1 MKIYL
6 DSLDTYYSIKHEAKL
21 KPKPKKD
28 YAGIGAIIFTF
39 TVMSIVIALS
49 IYTAWQI
56 AYGIED
62 NNDVKE
68 NNVINE
74 LVKTGK
80 FTKDEAKKF
89 ASMTMQDE
97 QKGNNSRTDEQ
108 KGNNSR
114 TDEQENKNNNQTD
127 SKLLS
132 GIPGGDTINVDTKLW
147 RYDTLSKPA
156 EYESFSAFPV
166 NRLLDVSSSSIVCP
180 SNQCKITEDEMIFKT
195 DDNDGSMQLY
205 GDFNIVDDKSNGN
218 FGPKKQNLIE
228 KMSISFG
235 CHYQDIQEDPVKKTT
250 KYICSEPNNNYA
262 FMTRSF
268 NNTLYPYTFTATFE
282 LPSRHLV
289 LNATEAHDDPFL
301 FSSGHVVF
309 KDEDGKIVVK

>member
-1 MKIYL
+1 M
-6 DSLDTYYSIKHEAKL
+6 SLCYDFQKWTIVSMVSV
-21 KPKPKKD
+21 
-28 YAGIGAIIFTF
+28 AI
-39 TVMSIVIALS
+39 SLIVGLVILVGE
-49 IYTAWQI
+49 
-56 AYGIED
+56 AYGSED

-97 QKGNNSRTDEQ
+97 QEDNNT
-108 KGNNSR
+108 R
-114 TDEQENKNNNQTD
+114 TDEQEDKNNNQTD
-127 SKLLS
+127 AKVLF
-132 GIPGGDTINVDTKLW
+132 GIPGGDVINVDTKLW
-147 RYDTLSKPA
+147 RYDTISKPS
-156 EYESFSAFPV
+156 ENESYSAFPV
-166 NRLLDVSSSSIVCP
+166 NRLLDLSSSSIVCP

-195 DDNDGSMQLY
+195 DDNDGSMSLY

-228 KMSISFG
+228 KMSIAFG

-250 KYICSEPNNNYA
+250 KYICSEPNNTYA
-262 FMTRSF
+262 YMKRYF
-268 NNTLYPYTFTATFE
+268 NDTIYPYRFTATFE

-289 LNATEAHDDPFL
+289 LNATEAHEQTL
-301 FSSGHVVF
+301 FVTPGHIVF
-309 KDEDGKIVVK
+309 KNEDGKIQVK